1 MVQDFSFALF
11 EFFPS
16 RKLAVTVYDHMRLT
30 LRVMFIACALGYVK
44 SALLVWIDQNSLHWA
59 QKLSSLHKFHS
70 YCKVHYNGK
79 HD

>member
-1 MVQDFSFALF
+1 MSGNTKQIC
-11 EFFPS
+11 
-16 RKLAVTVYDHMRLT
+16 TVSQMLEEKTWFIVLYT
-30 LRVMFIACALGYVK
+30 KRVCCIIGYIK